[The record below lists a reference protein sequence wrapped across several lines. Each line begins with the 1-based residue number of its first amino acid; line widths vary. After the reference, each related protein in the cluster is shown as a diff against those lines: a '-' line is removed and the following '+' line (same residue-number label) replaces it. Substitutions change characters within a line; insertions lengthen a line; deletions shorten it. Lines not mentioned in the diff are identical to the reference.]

1 MGSTLN
7 KRPSNLPYDPKGG
20 GGGLPNPPDP
30 PNRGEDEVSTNLN
43 GPNGHDLLDARKS
56 LRKMAL
62 MQKKLKALEMKI
74 NTFKEDVQDFPRP
87 TLDSSRLLE
96 NYDRETSKIEAELS
110 AFIEDN

>member
-1 MGSTLN
+1 
-7 KRPSNLPYDPKGG
+7 
-20 GGGLPNPPDP
+20 
-30 PNRGEDEVSTNLN
+30 
-43 GPNGHDLLDARKS
+43 
-56 LRKMAL
+56 
-62 MQKKLKALEMKI
+62 MKI

>member
-1 MGSTLN
+1 M
-7 KRPSNLPYDPKGG
+7 
-20 GGGLPNPPDP
+20 
-30 PNRGEDEVSTNLN
+30 
-43 GPNGHDLLDARKS
+43 
-56 LRKMAL
+56 RKMAI

-74 NTFKEDVQDFPRP
+74 NTFKEDVQDFPHP